1 MTYAISERLGA
12 PMLMLSQMTAVIGQ
26 KAQEAAM
33 RTQFQDLSMTTDAA
47 PGRARE
53 MTVNHDPAISVASDL
68 AGAGRPLSAT
78 ERTRHRPPR
87 EAPFPTRLESTAP
100 PPHGK

>member
-33 RTQFQDLSMTTDAA
+33 RTQFQDLSMTDAA
-47 PGRARE
+47 PGRAE
-53 MTVNHDPAISVASDL
+53 
-68 AGAGRPLSAT
+68 
-78 ERTRHRPPR
+78 
-87 EAPFPTRLESTAP
+87 
-100 PPHGK
+100 K